1 MLNIIEEMFSF
12 FHFKTQ
18 IVQSLCLDVDYI
30 DKAQR
35 GFGGKKWRPLTI
47 LTGYARWRF
56 VVGTSCVEMLPREN
70 VKPD

>member
-1 MLNIIEEMFSF
+1 M
-12 FHFKTQ
+12 
-18 IVQSLCLDVDYI
+18 YI

-47 LTGYARWRF
+47 LIGYARWRVCWF
-56 VVGTSCVEMLPREN
+56 AGTSFVEMLPHEN